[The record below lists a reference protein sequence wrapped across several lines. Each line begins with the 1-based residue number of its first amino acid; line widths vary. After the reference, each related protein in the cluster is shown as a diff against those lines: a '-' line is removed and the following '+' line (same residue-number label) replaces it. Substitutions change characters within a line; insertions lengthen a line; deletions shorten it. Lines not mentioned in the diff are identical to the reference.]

1 MHLSISSSR
10 SPAVFYAKLL
20 VGACAALIVCFEI
33 SSAYLLKHHSE
44 TYERVSQQYAQAV
57 RIRAAKAGEPV
68 PVLMVGNS
76 LLLDG
81 VDVNQL
87 RDSIPNKMHIY
98 PIFLEGTGYYD
109 WYYALRRLFQRGSR
123 PRVVVLGVGVNAF
136 LANSVRE
143 DYSPL
148 MLFDLR
154 DSWDVASDLKMDRT
168 AASNLLL
175 AHSSV
180 FWDTRNV
187 LRTESLR
194 HTVPHYRQLV
204 QFLKPQPAVP
214 PAAKFEAIANPR
226 LEKLHKLCQA
236 YDARLILLV
245 PPTPYSE
252 NAVREMTEASRKAGV
267 EPMVPIDPDA
277 LPVKFYQ
284 SDQLHLNSEGAAL
297 FTSALAS
304 FLPQTVDRD
313 GLAF

>member
-1 MHLSISSSR
+1 M
-10 SPAVFYAKLL
+10 FCAKLL
-20 VGACAALIVCFEI
+20 VGVCAALIVCFEAL
-33 SSAYLLKHHSE
+33 STYLLKHHSE
-44 TYERVSQQYAQAV
+44 TYARISQQYAQAL
-57 RIRAAKAGEPV
+57 RIRTGKPGEPV

-87 RDSIPNKMHIY
+87 RDSTTSRLHIY

-109 WYYALRRLFQRGSR
+109 WYYALGRLFQRGSR
-123 PRVVVLGVGVNAF
+123 PRVVVVGVGVNAF
-136 LANSVRE
+136 LANSIRE
-143 DYSPL
+143 EYTPL
-148 MLFDLR
+148 MLFDLQ
-154 DSWDVASDLKMDRT
+154 DSWHVASDLKMDRT

-187 LRTESLR
+187 LRTQILR

-204 QFLKPQPAVP
+204 LFLKPQPAVP
-214 PAAKFEAIANPR
+214 PAAELDAVANPR

-236 YDARLILLV
+236 YGARLILLV

-252 NAVREMTEASRKAGV
+252 NAVREMTEASHKAGV
-267 EPMVPIDPDA
+267 DTMVPIEPDA

-284 SDQLHLNSEGAAL
+284 SDQLHLNAEGAAL
-297 FTSALAS
+297 FTSALAT

>member
-1 MHLSISSSR
+1 M
-10 SPAVFYAKLL
+10 FYAKLL
-20 VGACAALIVCFEI
+20 VGVCAALIVCFEAL
-33 SSAYLLKHHSE
+33 STYLLKRHSE
-44 TYERVSQQYAQAV
+44 TYARISLQYAQAL
-57 RIRAAKAGEPV
+57 RIRTGKPGEPV

-87 RDSIPNKMHIY
+87 RDSTTNKLHVY

-109 WYYALRRLFQRGSR
+109 WYYALGRLFQRGSR
-123 PRVVVLGVGVNAF
+123 PRVVVVGVGVNAF
-136 LANSVRE
+136 LANSIRE
-143 DYSPL
+143 EYTPL

-154 DSWDVASDLKMDRT
+154 DSWHVASDLKMDRT

-187 LRTESLR
+187 LRTQILR
-194 HTVPHYRQLV
+194 HTVPRYRQLV
-204 QFLKPQPAVP
+204 LFLKPQPAVP
-214 PAAKFEAIANPR
+214 PAAELDAVADPR

-236 YDARLILLV
+236 YGARLILLV

-267 EPMVPIDPDA
+267 ATMVPIEPDA

-284 SDQLHLNSEGAAL
+284 SDQLHLNAEGAAL
-297 FTSALAS
+297 FTSALAT